1 MGARAKTA
9 AATSGDTPATTAA
22 TKRLCRVSSGHSSR
36 ADVPGSFTN
45 NSLVALKEADA
56 TFQFPL
62 GFGSEW
68 IALNIFKNL
77 ALVGFSC
84 QTF

>member
-22 TKRLCRVSSGHSSR
+22 TKRRRVSSGHSSR